1 MSKENCSKEEAKNAR
16 REKNWM
22 GRGKQENFLIIR
34 DDVTDK
40 AECEQRSKGNNIVFL
55 NDHSY

>member
-40 AECEQRSKGNNIVFL
+40 AECEQRSKGNNIVF
-55 NDHSY
+55 